1 MRTSK
6 CKIQSCRGVENC
18 LEHCPCDC
26 HNGAT
31 TKWIVV
37 ECSNCKLEVA
47 IPNNITLTGLN
58 DEADR
63 FFRQHA
69 TRIGNVYCKKINLH
83 IHV

>member
-31 TKWIVV
+31 SKWIVI
-37 ECSNCKLEVA
+37 ECSNCKLEIAV
-47 IPNNITLTGLN
+47 PNNITLQGLN
-58 DEADR
+58 DEAER
-63 FFRQHA
+63 FYRQHK
-69 TRIGNVYCKKINLH
+69 TRIGRVWCEKRNLH
-83 IHV
+83 AHV